1 MAEVDWN
8 EIDYATIVSKESRT
22 IQIWSKYSGKF
33 LGAVKLDENL
43 STWTPFFSNGTKYM
57 PINWA
62 VEKLK
67 KSLNNS

>member
-1 MAEVDWN
+1 MSEVDWN
-8 EIDYATIVSKESRT
+8 EIDYNTIIHKETRY
-22 IQIWSKYSGKF
+22 IEIWSTNSGNF
-33 LGAVKLDENL
+33 LGAVELDKNL
-43 STWTPFFSNGTKYM
+43 ETWTPFFAKGTNYL

>member
-1 MAEVDWN
+1 MVEVDWN
-8 EIDYATIVSKESRT
+8 EIDYATIVLEESRT
-22 IQIWSKYSGKF
+22 IQIWSRYSGKF

-43 STWTPFFSNGTKYM
+43 ETWTPFFSSGTKYM

-67 KSLNNS
+67 KSL